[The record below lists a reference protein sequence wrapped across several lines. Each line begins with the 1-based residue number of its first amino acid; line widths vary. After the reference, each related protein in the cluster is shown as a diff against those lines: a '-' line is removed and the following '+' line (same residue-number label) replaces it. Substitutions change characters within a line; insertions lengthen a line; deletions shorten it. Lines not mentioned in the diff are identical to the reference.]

1 MVLKHLAN
9 MDSQE
14 YSKKTNL
21 SPKTLKEIC
30 EADVCVLRTR
40 FWSSLQQVL
49 LMAENLSSPD
59 CSHLG
64 NT

>member
-1 MVLKHLAN
+1 MMTVPGMCGNFMVLKHLAN

-30 EADVCVLRTR
+30 EAIVI
-40 FWSSLQQVL
+40 
-49 LMAENLSSPD
+49 
-59 CSHLG
+59 
-64 NT
+64 